1 MPRLPQAQ
9 QRPLRRKNKVYQ
21 ISPTNECLVNFERG
35 LFHFYNPENKKN
47 QPIITVQAKYI
58 LNLCAGLDI
67 VQSKEEQSEESY
79 IVAFGLHFATR
90 MDLEVEHK
98 YWIRQN
104 VRLVEYQRKYNGI
117 CKWPGYAINFNC
129 IDIELLKHLYLKC
142 RKPHEEM

>member
-1 MPRLPQAQ
+1 MPRLSQVQ

-35 LFHFYNPENKKN
+35 LFHFYNPENRKN

-67 VQSKEEQSEESY
+67 VQSKEEQSKEMY

-90 MDLEVEHK
+90 ITLEIEHTN
-98 YWIRQN
+98 WIRKN
-104 VRLVEYQRKYNGI
+104 VLLAENKRMYNGI

-129 IDIELLKHLYLKC
+129 IDVDVLKQLYLKC